1 MWSVKIDLTADQ
13 PVNFVFNFPN
23 NFIVAVSVFLTASKK
38 NAYSVD
44 AQQQKNRN
52 LIFFFN
58 H

>member
-38 NAYSVD
+38 L
-44 AQQQKNRN
+44 
-52 LIFFFN
+52 LILLMHN
-58 H
+58 SRKIEI